1 MAQLLV
7 DAMRAN
13 DAPAEQYERLGLPVQ
28 GPVTAD
34 HLLVEAQW
42 TVAQRG
48 LSPAARRA
56 DFAQDALV
64 NTLTLAELRQQPQ
77 LATALGSLGAALVGA
92 VRMPR
97 MTVIEA
103 LAAAPGIGLDDARA
117 IEQALAAAV
126 TPDPEP

>member
-1 MAQLLV
+1 MS
-7 DAMRAN
+7 
-13 DAPAEQYERLGLPVQ
+13 
-28 GPVTAD
+28 
-34 HLLVEAQW
+34 H
-42 TVAQRG
+42 
-48 LSPAARRA
+48 S
-56 DFAQDALV
+56 
-64 NTLTLAELRQQPQ
+64 Q